1 MLWRIVQYVSEGWHD
16 MNEDMAMLPPGKRN
30 YILLSIF
37 DFLYLFAWSATMA
50 FFVIWTTQHLGISAT
65 QTGLLFSINAF
76 IALLMQPF
84 FGFISDKFGLK
95 KKLIWILVALLLP
108 VGPFFIYAYAP
119 LLMYHFWLGAVLG
132 GAYLGIIFN
141 SGSGVIDSYI
151 DKISR
156 RYRFEYGRV
165 RMWGSLGW
173 AAAAWIVGKYIDSI
187 PNLSFWLASC
197 AIIIAAIC
205 FKLTKI
211 ELTEDEIEKTDSLKV
226 SHALEL
232 AKNSQFWMLLLF
244 TLFVTQIYDTY
255 DQQFA
260 QYFSMQFPTPE
271 EGNHWYGIL
280 ASVQVCGETLFL
292 CLMPWFVNRTGAKWA
307 LVIAGTIMSLRIVG
321 SAIQLGPVWIAAVKM
336 MHAVEKP
343 LILVSVFKFI
353 AASFDNKLSSTVYLL
368 VMFVASIATTIYSPV
383 AGYLYDS
390 IGFADTYLIL
400 GSVAGF
406 FTLVSVFTLR
416 GPRTDN
422 VATQSQGSVVR

>member
-16 MNEDMAMLPPGKRN
+16 INEDMAMLPPGKRN

-95 KKLIWILVALLLP
+95 KKLIWILVTLLLP

-119 LLMYHFWLGAVLG
+119 LLMHHFWLGAVLG

-197 AIIIAAIC
+197 AIIVAAIC

-307 LVIAGTIMSLRIVG
+307 LVIAGTIMSLRIIG

-383 AGYLYDS
+383 AGYLYDT

-416 GPRTDN
+416 DPRTDN
-422 VATQSQGSVVR
+422 VATQLQGSVAR

>member
-1 MLWRIVQYVSEGWHD
+1 MSLS
-16 MNEDMAMLPPGKRN
+16 GKRN

-37 DFLYLFAWSATMA
+37 DFMYLFAWSATMA

-65 QTGLLFSINAF
+65 QNGLLFSVNAF

-95 KKLIWILVALLLP
+95 KQLIWILVTLLLP
-108 VGPFFIYAYAP
+108 VGPFFIYVYAP
-119 LLMYHFWLGAVLG
+119 LLMHNFWLGAMLG
-132 GAYLGIIFN
+132 GIYLGIIFN

-173 AAAAWIVGKYIDSI
+173 AAAAWIVGKYIDAI
-187 PNLSFWLASC
+187 PNLSFWLASS
-197 AIIIAAIC
+197 AIVVAAIC
-205 FKLTKI
+205 FMLTKI
-211 ELTEDEIEKTDSLKV
+211 EMTEDEIEKNDSLKV

-260 QYFSMQFPTPE
+260 QYFSMQFPTQE
-271 EGNHWYGIL
+271 EGNRWYGIL

-292 CLMPWFVNRTGAKWA
+292 CLMPWVVNRIGAKWA
-307 LVIAGTIMSLRIVG
+307 LVIAGTIMSLRIAG

-336 MHAVEKP
+336 MHSIEKP

-353 AASFDNKLSSTVYLL
+353 AANFDNKLSSTVYLL
-368 VMFVASIATTIYSPV
+368 VLFVASIATTVYSPV
-383 AGYLYDS
+383 AGYMYDR
-390 IGFADTYLIL
+390 IGFANTYLIL
-400 GSVAGF
+400 GSVSGI
-406 FTLVSVFTLR
+406 FTIVSVFTLK
-416 GPRTDN
+416 DN
-422 VATQSQGSVVR
+422 RVGNTLTQSSQDAVI